1 MFPTEKR
8 QTAPDGAPPQPSKSA
23 RKRAMHELQ
32 ALGEELCAIDPA
44 RLAELALPESLAEA
58 IGDARR
64 ITAHEARRRQ
74 LQFIGRLMRDIDPE
88 PIRAALARY
97 HSGHR
102 R

>member
-8 QTAPDGAPPQPSKSA
+8 QIPPEDAAPRPSKTE

-44 RLAELALPESLAEA
+44 RLAELALPESLADAIAEA
-58 IGDARR
+58 RN
-64 ITAHEARRRQ
+64 ITRHEARRRQ
-74 LQFIGRLMRDIDPE
+74 LQFIGRLMRDVDPE
-88 PIRAALARY
+88 PIRAALTRY
-97 HSGHR
+97 RLGHR